1 MKNGKIS
8 RAEGFALALGIN
20 IGGGL
25 WVSPVVASSIGGPA
39 TIIMAAVAVLPVFL
53 AAPIYITLSKVWS
66 VSPGHYRY
74 PAAFFS
80 SGDGLIGQFL
90 GWIVTWSWDLMI
102 AFALIQS
109 VLISSAV
116 YIQQLVPGVPA
127 IAINAAL
134 PLGVIVIV
142 WFGLRIVGR
151 AELIIAIVLL
161 LSVII
166 LLALGLININAENL
180 TPVAPN
186 GTISLL
192 TAAALLFNTVLG
204 SLQVIDVSGEIE
216 DSERSFGGILIYS
229 TLITVSIVTLIIL
242 ISVGILPYNELSNE
256 TLQAVTSQ
264 YLPPFLAVI
273 PTIGAL
279 LAGVSTSIGVIPIVC
294 RHVQAAAD
302 DGILPKWVSST
313 NSYGEPT
320 YILIALA
327 IICAGGVII
336 QPPISTLVSAGTAPN
351 AVLVLLLCIV
361 GVRLP
366 TQYPGI
372 FERDEIE
379 NSKFLNPRSVR
390 WCSVLASMVL
400 IAMTVL
406 AAIQDTV
413 GVLWYV
419 GFLSIGAT
427 IYLYRYLN
435 GFVKT
440 ADIPDMRDRAGLSD
454 D

>member
-1 MKNGKIS
+1 MENGKIS

-39 TIIMAAVAVLPVFL
+39 TIVMAAVAVLPVFL

-74 PAAFFS
+74 PAAFFR

-90 GWIVTWSWDLMI
+90 GWIVTWGWDLMI

-116 YIQQLVPGVPA
+116 YIQQLVPGIPA
-127 IAINAAL
+127 IAVNAAL

-151 AELIIAIVLL
+151 AELIIAIALL

-166 LLALGLININAENL
+166 MLSLGLININADNL
-180 TPVAPN
+180 TPFAPN
-186 GTISLL
+186 GSISLL

-204 SLQVIDVSGEIE
+204 SLEVIDVSGEIE
-216 DSERSFGGILIYS
+216 NSERSFGGILIYS
-229 TLITVSIVTLIIL
+229 TLITASIVTLIIL
-242 ISVGILPYNELSNE
+242 VSVGIIPYTELSNK

-264 YLPPFLAVI
+264 YLPTFLAVI

-302 DGILPKWVSST
+302 DGILPEWVNTT
-313 NSYGEPT
+313 NSHGEPT

-327 IICAGGVII
+327 VICVGGVMI
-336 QPPISTLVSAGTAPN
+336 QPPINTLVSAGTAPN

-366 TQYPGI
+366 TQYPEI
-372 FERDEIE
+372 FEQNAIKS
-379 NSKFLNPRSVR
+379 SKFLTPRSVR
-390 WCSVLASMVL
+390 WCSVLASVVL
-400 IAMTVL
+400 ITMTML
-406 AAIQDTV
+406 AAIEDTA

-419 GFLSIGAT
+419 GFLSIGAI

-435 GFVKT
+435 GFVET
-440 ADIPDMRDRAGLSD
+440 TNMPDVQDRALASD